1 MKRIIC
7 TAIVALAAPAFAQE
21 GAPQSDTLKEVTTK
35 GVVGPDVEM
44 SAADW
49 DAIRQHDAVIAYDD
63 DLANLVGRTAYDRG
77 VRVPKALAIASSRIE
92 NVVWTRGA
100 PAVFR
105 SSEVAE
111 RGFCRDCGTPLSFSY
126 PGMGSLSLA
135 VGSLDDAA
143 AFAPSH
149 VYGVEGRAPWFDE
162 LCRLEGTRTEDDIPA
177 DELPAYRSRQH
188 PDHD

>member
-1 MKRIIC
+1 MLD
-7 TAIVALAAPAFAQE
+7 A
-21 GAPQSDTLKEVTTK
+21 TLGT
-35 GVVGPDVEM
+35 
-44 SAADW
+44 
-49 DAIRQHDAVIAYDD
+49 
-63 DLANLVGRTAYDRG
+63 
-77 VRVPKALAIASSRIE
+77 RVPTQDRAHKTRAALVRAGAAELSERGYAGATSRSIAARAGVATGSFYQY
-92 NVVWTRGA
+92 
-100 PAVFR
+100 FR
-105 SSEVAE
+105 DKDALLREIAAE
-111 RGFCRDCGTPLSFSY
+111 RTGRIHE
-126 PGMGSLSLA
+126 LA